1 MNNNKSICIT
11 ISLPPNLVKEINSKR
26 GYLTKSQACQILLR
40 TALDIV
46 HGSLIP
52 NITDSEEIDE

>member
-1 MNNNKSICIT
+1 LTNSSTCIT
-11 ISLPPNLVKEINSKR
+11 ISLPSNLIDEINSKR

-46 HGSLIP
+46 PDSLIP
-52 NITDSEEIDE
+52 NISGSEKT